1 VPNIESYGDTVMR
14 VILSIQQSKA
24 RLESELASFVSYYL
38 IQKEY
43 TPNTNIAH
51 YIDTINKS
59 KQAMIEQLNIYFDSL
74 KKKIEDSLQSQ
85 YRDLTSIGADTA
97 EELINKELEALR
109 VFETDVSTRGHLPS
123 IIKYLSEEKQLKA
136 DQLTANI

>member
-1 VPNIESYGDTVMR
+1 MR

-24 RLESELASFVSYYL
+24 RLESELASFVSYHL